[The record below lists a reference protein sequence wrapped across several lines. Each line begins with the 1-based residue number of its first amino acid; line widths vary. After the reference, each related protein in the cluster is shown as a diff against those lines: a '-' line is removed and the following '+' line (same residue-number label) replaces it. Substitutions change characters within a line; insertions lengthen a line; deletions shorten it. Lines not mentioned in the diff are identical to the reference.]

1 MMDQII
7 SLISNVGFP
16 IACTVVLFMLYNK
29 TITSFQKSIDNNTE
43 TTNKLC
49 RLINDFIEKFTKG

>member
-1 MMDQII
+1 MMDQFI
-7 SLISNVGFP
+7 SLISNVGFL

-49 RLINDFIEKFTKG
+49 NLINDFIEKITKG

>member
-1 MMDQII
+1 MMDQFI

-16 IACTVVLFMLYNK
+16 IACTVVLFMLYNT
-29 TITSFQKSIDNNTE
+29 TITSVQKSIDNNTE

-49 RLINDFIEKFTKG
+49 KLINDFIDKITKG